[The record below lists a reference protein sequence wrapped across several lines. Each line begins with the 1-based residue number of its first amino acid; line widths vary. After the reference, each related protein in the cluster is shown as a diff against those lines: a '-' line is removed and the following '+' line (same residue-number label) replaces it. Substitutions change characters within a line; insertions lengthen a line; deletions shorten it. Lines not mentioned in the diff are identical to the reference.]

1 MEREIEKIYIRRILE
16 GDIEVFSLLVSKY
29 QNLVFTICSR
39 VFDNKEE
46 AEDIAQESFIKC
58 YQSLKQFKGESKFS
72 SWLYTITYNTCMN
85 HLKYKKRQTSV
96 EYIANVA
103 DQDIIEQD
111 HIFAKL
117 EQKEQTN
124 LIQQALSK
132 LELDEQMIIQLYYYE
147 ELPIKEISNILSLK
161 IENIKIKLFRS
172 RKKLFNILSL
182 HSQCSTLIYE

>member
-1 MEREIEKIYIRRILE
+1 MEREIEKIYIQRILE

-39 VFDNKEE
+39 VFDNREE

-58 YQSLKQFKGESKFS
+58 FQSFKQFKGESKFS

-96 EYIANVA
+96 EDITNIA
-103 DQDIIEQD
+103 DHEIIEQD
-111 HIFAKL
+111 QIFAKL

-147 ELPIKEISNILSLK
+147 ELPIKEISSILSLK

>member
-1 MEREIEKIYIRRILE
+1 MEREIEKIYIQRILE

-39 VFDNKEE
+39 VFDNREE

-58 YQSLKQFKGESKFS
+58 FQSLKQFKGESKFS
-72 SWLYTITYNTCMN
+72 SWLYTITYNTCLN

-96 EYIANVA
+96 EDIANIA
-103 DQDIIEQD
+103 DHEIIEQD
-111 HIFAKL
+111 QIFAKL

-124 LIQQALSK
+124 LIQQALSQ

-147 ELPIKEISNILSLK
+147 ELPIKEISSILSLK

>member
-29 QNLVFTICSR
+29 ENLVFTICCR
-39 VFDNKEE
+39 VFENREE

-58 YQSLKQFKGESKFS
+58 FQSLKQFKGESKFS

-96 EYIANVA
+96 EDIANIA
-103 DQDIIEQD
+103 DHEIIEQD
-111 HIFAKL
+111 QIFAKL

-161 IENIKIKLFRS
+161 MENIKIKLFRS

>member
-1 MEREIEKIYIRRILE
+1 MEREIEKIYIQRILE

-39 VFDNKEE
+39 VFDNREE

-58 YQSLKQFKGESKFS
+58 FQSLKQFKGESKFS
-72 SWLYTITYNTCMN
+72 SWLYTITYNTCLN

-96 EYIANVA
+96 EDIANIT
-103 DQDIIEQD
+103 DHEIIEQD
-111 HIFAKL
+111 QIFAKL

-147 ELPIKEISNILSLK
+147 ELPIKEISSILSLK

>member
-1 MEREIEKIYIRRILE
+1 MEREIDKIYIQRILE

-29 QNLVFTICSR
+29 ENLVFTICCR
-39 VFDNKEE
+39 VFENREE

-96 EYIANVA
+96 EDIANIA
-103 DQDIIEQD
+103 DHEIIEQD
-111 HIFAKL
+111 QIFAKL

-132 LELDEQMIIQLYYYE
+132 LELDERMIIQLYYYE

>member
-1 MEREIEKIYIRRILE
+1 MYIRRILE

-96 EYIANVA
+96 EDIANVA

>member
-16 GDIEVFSLLVSKY
+16 GDIEVFSLLISKY

-96 EYIANVA
+96 EDIANVA

>member
-96 EYIANVA
+96 EDIANVA

-161 IENIKIKLFRS
+161 IENVKIKLFRS
-172 RKKLFNILSL
+172 RKKLFTNLSL
-182 HSQCSTLIYE
+182 HSQFSTLIYE

>member
-96 EYIANVA
+96 EDIANVA

>member
-16 GDIEVFSLLVSKY
+16 GDIEVFSLLLSKY
-29 QNLVFTICSR
+29 EHLVFTICCR
-39 VFDNKEE
+39 VFENREE

-58 YQSLKQFKGESKFS
+58 FQSLKQFKGESKFS

-96 EYIANVA
+96 EDIANVA

-111 HIFAKL
+111 QIFAKL

-161 IENIKIKLFRS
+161 MENIKIKLFRS

>member
-96 EYIANVA
+96 EDIANVA

-124 LIQQALSK
+124 LIQKALSK

>member
-58 YQSLKQFKGESKFS
+58 YQSLKQYKGESKFS

-96 EYIANVA
+96 EDIANVA

-132 LELDEQMIIQLYYYE
+132 LELDEQLIIQLYYYE

>member
-1 MEREIEKIYIRRILE
+1 MEREIEKIYIQRILE

-39 VFDNKEE
+39 VFDNREE

-58 YQSLKQFKGESKFS
+58 FQSLKQFKGESKFS
-72 SWLYTITYNTCMN
+72 SWLYTITYNTCLN

-96 EYIANVA
+96 EDIANIA
-103 DQDIIEQD
+103 DHEIIEQD
-111 HIFAKL
+111 QIFAKL

-147 ELPIKEISNILSLK
+147 ELPIKEISSILSLK

>member
-1 MEREIEKIYIRRILE
+1 MEREIEKIYIQRILE

-39 VFDNKEE
+39 VFDNREE

-58 YQSLKQFKGESKFS
+58 FQSLKQFKGESKFS

-96 EYIANVA
+96 EDIANIA
-103 DQDIIEQD
+103 DHEIIEQD
-111 HIFAKL
+111 QIFAKL

-147 ELPIKEISNILSLK
+147 ELPIKEISSILSLK

>member
-1 MEREIEKIYIRRILE
+1 MEREIEKIYIQRILE

-46 AEDIAQESFIKC
+46 AEDIAQESFIKWF
-58 YQSLKQFKGESKFS
+58 QSLKQFKGESKFS
-72 SWLYTITYNTCMN
+72 SWLYTITYNTCLN

-96 EYIANVA
+96 EDIANIA
-103 DQDIIEQD
+103 DHEIIEQD
-111 HIFAKL
+111 QIFAKL

-124 LIQQALSK
+124 LIQKALSK

-147 ELPIKEISNILSLK
+147 ELPIKEISSILSLK

-172 RKKLFNILSL
+172 RKKLFNILCL

>member
-85 HLKYKKRQTSV
+85 HLKHKKRQTSV
-96 EYIANVA
+96 EDIANVA

>member
-72 SWLYTITYNTCMN
+72 SWPYTITYNTCMN

-96 EYIANVA
+96 EDIANVA

>member
-1 MEREIEKIYIRRILE
+1 MEREIEKIYIQRILE

-39 VFDNKEE
+39 VFDNREE

-58 YQSLKQFKGESKFS
+58 FQSLKQFKGESKFS

-96 EYIANVA
+96 EDIANIT
-103 DQDIIEQD
+103 DHEIIEQD
-111 HIFAKL
+111 QIFAKL

-147 ELPIKEISNILSLK
+147 ELPIKEISSILSLK

>member
-1 MEREIEKIYIRRILE
+1 
-16 GDIEVFSLLVSKY
+16 
-29 QNLVFTICSR
+29 
-39 VFDNKEE
+39 
-46 AEDIAQESFIKC
+46 
-58 YQSLKQFKGESKFS
+58 
-72 SWLYTITYNTCMN
+72 MN

-96 EYIANVA
+96 EDIANVA

>member
-1 MEREIEKIYIRRILE
+1 MEREIEKIYIQRILE

-39 VFDNKEE
+39 VFDNREE

-58 YQSLKQFKGESKFS
+58 FQSLKQFKGESKFS
-72 SWLYTITYNTCMN
+72 SWLYTITYNTCLN

-96 EYIANVA
+96 EDIANIA
-103 DQDIIEQD
+103 DHEIIEQD
-111 HIFAKL
+111 QIFAKL

-124 LIQQALSK
+124 LIQKALSK

-147 ELPIKEISNILSLK
+147 ELPIKEISSILSLK

>member
-58 YQSLKQFKGESKFS
+58 YQSLKQYKGESKFS

-96 EYIANVA
+96 EDIANVA

>member
-1 MEREIEKIYIRRILE
+1 MEREIEKIYIQRILE

-72 SWLYTITYNTCMN
+72 SWLYTITYNTCLN

-96 EYIANVA
+96 EDIANIA
-103 DQDIIEQD
+103 DHEIIEQD
-111 HIFAKL
+111 QIFAKL

-147 ELPIKEISNILSLK
+147 ELPIKEISSILSLK

>member
-1 MEREIEKIYIRRILE
+1 MEREIDKIYIQRILE

-29 QNLVFTICSR
+29 QNLVFTICCR
-39 VFDNKEE
+39 VFDNREE

-96 EYIANVA
+96 GDIADIA
-103 DQDIIEQD
+103 DHEIIEQD
-111 HIFAKL
+111 QIFVKL

-132 LELDEQMIIQLYYYE
+132 LELDEQMIIQLYYFE

>member
-96 EYIANVA
+96 EDIANVA

-172 RKKLFNILSL
+172 RKNLFNILSL